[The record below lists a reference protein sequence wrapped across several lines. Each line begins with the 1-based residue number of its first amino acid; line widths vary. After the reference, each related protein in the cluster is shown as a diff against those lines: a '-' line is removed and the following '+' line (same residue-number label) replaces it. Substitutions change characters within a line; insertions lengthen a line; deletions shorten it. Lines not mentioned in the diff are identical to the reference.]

1 MLRRITP
8 VAVNPSLIPKTLYMT
23 PAEIEKLIAAGLQ
36 GCRVDVRSDDNT
48 HFEALVVSAE
58 FAGKRP
64 LQRHQMVYRTLGD
77 AVGGDIHALSIQAL
91 TPEEYAAG

>member
-1 MLRRITP
+1 
-8 VAVNPSLIPKTLYMT
+8 MT

-36 GCRVDVRSDDNT
+36 GCSVKVLSDDNT
-48 HFEALVVSAE
+48 HFEAIIVSAE

-77 AVGGDIHALSIQAL
+77 AVGGAIHALSIQAL
-91 TPEEYAAG
+91 TPEEHGER

>member
-1 MLRRITP
+1 
-8 VAVNPSLIPKTLYMT
+8 MT
-23 PAEIEKLIAAGLQ
+23 PADIEKLIAAGLH
-36 GCRVDVRSDDNT
+36 GCQVKVYSDDNT

-77 AVGGDIHALSIQAL
+77 AMGGVIHALSIRAL
-91 TPEEYAAG
+91 TPDEQAAR